1 MTTPAIELQNL
12 SLCYRLAKQKVGSF
26 KEYFIHLVK
35 GSLTYEQLWALRD
48 INLIVQPGE
57 VIGVLGPNG
66 AGKST
71 LAKVIARVLPPTHG
85 KRRVQGM
92 VSPILELGTGFDHEL
107 TGVENIYLN
116 ALLLGRRKKQ
126 ITERIEAIVEFSGLE
141 KFIDTPVRNY
151 SSGML
156 ARLGFAVATAWT
168 PDVLILDEV
177 LAVGDVRFLDRCK
190 ERIDSFRDQ
199 GSTIVLVS
207 HSAGM
212 LSEYSTRCLWLES
225 GRLIEDGDPLE
236 VVERYVEHMH
246 RPRAGAVA
254 EEAAAAAAEEL
265 ATELDQ
271 PPDEPAAASA
281 P

>member
-1 MTTPAIELQNL
+1 MSTPAIQLENV
-12 SLCYRLAKQKVGSF
+12 SLCYRLAKQKVSSF
-26 KEYFIHLVK
+26 KEYFIHFVK

-48 INLIVQPGE
+48 IDLVVQPGE
-57 VIGVLGPNG
+57 TIGVLGANG

-85 KRRVQGM
+85 KRQVRGM

-126 ITERIEAIVEFSGLE
+126 ISERLEAIIDFSGLSQ
-141 KFIDTPVRNY
+141 FIDSPVRNY

-156 ARLGFAVATAWT
+156 ARLGFAVATAWV

-199 GSTIVLVS
+199 GTTIVLVS
-207 HSAGM
+207 HNAEM
-212 LSEYSTRCLWLES
+212 LLDYSTRCLWLEK
-225 GRLIEDGDPLE
+225 GALVDDGEPQE
-236 VVERYVEHMH
+236 IVGRYVEHMH
-246 RPRAGAVA
+246 RPREIAAE
-254 EEAAAAAAEEL
+254 EEAAASPQ
-265 ATELDQ
+265 LDF
-271 PPDEPAAASA
+271 EAASDS
-281 P
+281 